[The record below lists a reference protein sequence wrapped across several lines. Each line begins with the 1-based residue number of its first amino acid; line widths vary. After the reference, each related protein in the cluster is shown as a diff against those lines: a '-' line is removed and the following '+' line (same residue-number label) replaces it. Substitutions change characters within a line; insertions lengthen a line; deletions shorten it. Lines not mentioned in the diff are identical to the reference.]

1 MVVGFVDD
9 VGSVLEIVA
18 AWNSCVAIV
27 RIGRDGD

>member
-1 MVVGFVDD
+1 MVRFVED

-27 RIGRDGD
+27 RIGRDGH